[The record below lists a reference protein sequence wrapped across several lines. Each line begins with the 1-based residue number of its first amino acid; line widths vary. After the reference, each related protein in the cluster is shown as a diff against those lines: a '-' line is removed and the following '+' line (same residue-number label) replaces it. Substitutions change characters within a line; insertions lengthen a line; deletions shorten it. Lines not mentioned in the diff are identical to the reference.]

1 MERFNRGQAVWVV
14 WQDRLDYPQMHN
26 RPGVVVK
33 RIHPTSYL
41 VKFVARNLKRNQTE
55 WTLDRT
61 GTRHHPS
68 DLLDHGADPKAHLQL
83 LREKWRAEAAP
94 EKIAAREKEQ
104 AERKRR
110 KEFLSRIFWQ
120 ALDRFVV

>member
-1 MERFNRGQAVWVV
+1 MERFNRGQAVWVFC
-14 WQDRLDYPQMHN
+14 QDRFDYPQMHN

-55 WTLDRT
+55 WTLDRA
-61 GTRHHPS
+61 GKQHHPS
-68 DLLDHGADPKAHLQL
+68 DLLDHGTDPELHLQQ
-83 LREKWRAEAAP
+83 LRAKWRAEAAP
-94 EKIAAREKEQ
+94 ETIAAQEKEQ

-110 KEFLSRIFWQ
+110 NDFFSRIMRQ
-120 ALDRFVV
+120 AIDSLVV